1 MNPGRHPIIVLKLA
15 RPVLVVV
22 SVAALLWTAGLA
34 AFAFSI
40 PTSPTD
46 RTTPVDA
53 IIVLTGGSERIEEGL
68 ELLDSGLGKKL
79 FISGVAEGLSP
90 AEIFGDLTPQPEKVA
105 CCIELGH
112 TAENTAGNAS
122 EAARWMAREGFTSLR
137 LVTGSYHM
145 PRSLLEFRRA
155 MPTITVIANPVF
167 PGRVKV
173 EQWWR
178 FRGTA
183 GLIASEYVKY
193 LGVTIKS
200 FLSNS
205 PTPPKTA

>member
-1 MNPGRHPIIVLKLA
+1 MRRARERRLGLRLA
-15 RPVLVVV
+15 RLFLLAI
-22 SVAALLWTAGLA
+22 SGAALIWTAGLA

-46 RTTPVDA
+46 RTSPADA
-53 IIVLTGGSERIEEGL
+53 IVVLTGGSERLQEGL
-68 ELLDSGLGKKL
+68 ALLEAGLGRKL
-79 FISGVAEGLSP
+79 LISGVAEGLSVTDVLSELKP
-90 AEIFGDLTPQPEKVA
+90 NAEKVA

-112 TAENTAGNAS
+112 TAANTAGNAS

-155 MPTITVIANPVF
+155 MPTMTVIANPVF
-167 PGRVKV
+167 PGHVKV
-173 EQWWR
+173 DQWWR

-183 GLIASEYVKY
+183 GLIASEFVKY

-205 PTPPKTA
+205 PTPSRTA

>member
-1 MNPGRHPIIVLKLA
+1 MKRRPDRPLALRLA
-15 RPVLVVV
+15 RLGLMTVSACALV
-22 SVAALLWTAGLA
+22 WTAGLA

-46 RTTPVDA
+46 RTTVVDA
-53 IIVLTGGSERIEEGL
+53 IVVLTGGSERLEEGL
-68 ELLDSGLGKKL
+68 ALLEAGLGRKL
-79 FISGVAEGLSP
+79 LVSGVAEGLTL
-90 AEIFGDLTPQPEKVA
+90 AEVIGDFKPSPEKLA
-105 CCIELGH
+105 CCVELGH
-112 TAENTAGNAS
+112 TAANTAGNAS
-122 EAARWMAREGFTSLR
+122 EAAHWMAREGFTSLR

-155 MPTITVIANPVF
+155 MPATMIIADPVF
-167 PGRVKV
+167 PGHVKV

-183 GLIASEYVKY
+183 SLIAREYVKY

-200 FLSNS
+200 FLPSS
-205 PTPPKTA
+205 PTPDKTA

>member
-1 MNPGRHPIIVLKLA
+1 MTRTPGHAHRAA
-15 RPVLVVV
+15 R
-22 SVAALLWTAGLA
+22 AALLTVCALVLIWSGGLA

-40 PTSPTD
+40 PTEPSD
-46 RTTPVDA
+46 RTSKADGIV
-53 IIVLTGGSERIEEGL
+53 VLTGGSERIEEGL
-68 ELLDSGLGKKL
+68 SLLRGGLGRKVL
-79 FISGVAEGLSP
+79 VTGVAEGLALGDVLG
-90 AEIFGDLTPQPEKVA
+90 AENARSEEVA
-105 CCIELGH
+105 CCVELGH

-155 MPTITVIANPVF
+155 MPETRVIANPVF
-167 PGRVKV
+167 PGHVKV

-183 GLIASEYVKY
+183 RLIASEYAKF
-193 LGVTIKS
+193 LGATLKALLPS
-200 FLSNS
+200 S
-205 PTPPKTA
+205 PSPSKAS